1 MFICVQCGCHLQSS
15 FRFCPKCGMQ
25 VSGPSQG
32 GGESHAQD
40 KKPAASSR
48 FQTTLKTFPNFEKY
62 KSLKEKDRRAF
73 DNRSNTRKKKRIE
86 VESVIIRVGVMNHD
100 MTTKRGETLPV
111 KVPSDATS
119 DAIADAAVVKH
130 TAFNKRFQRNAD
142 YHLMFK
148 DGSEVK
154 FVPGTSPV
162 EPFTLK
168 RYKEES
174 GFGYSKITFFIRP
187 VGNIVQDVQQI
198 VETDSDTSTD
208 DGNFVKNAK
217 KPVFLEKE
225 SSRSEV
231 NTVEQSDGPSCS
243 TAAESQRGDVC
254 EVQEREP
261 EVSLLVHCPTCSVRF
276 PVAQIEE
283 HADLCADFLLEL
295 PDPNQVRLSSPG
307 EEGMYRH

>member
-1 MFICVQCGCHLQSS
+1 MV
-15 FRFCPKCGMQ
+15 
-25 VSGPSQG
+25 V
-32 GGESHAQD
+32 A
-40 KKPAASSR
+40 
-48 FQTTLKTFPNFEKY
+48 LKLFGK
-62 KSLKEKDRRAF
+62 A
-73 DNRSNTRKKKRIE
+73 
-86 VESVIIRVGVMNHD
+86 
-100 MTTKRGETLPV
+100 
-111 KVPSDATS
+111 
-119 DAIADAAVVKH
+119 
-130 TAFNKRFQRNAD
+130 
-142 YHLMFK
+142 
-148 DGSEVK
+148 
-154 FVPGTSPV
+154 GTSPV

-208 DGNFVKNAK
+208 DGNFVKNAN

-261 EVSLLVHCPTCSVRF
+261 EVSLLVHCPTCSVI
-276 PVAQIEE
+276 QI
-283 HADLCADFLLEL
+283 FFW
-295 PDPNQVRLSSPG
+295 NFQIRLSSPG